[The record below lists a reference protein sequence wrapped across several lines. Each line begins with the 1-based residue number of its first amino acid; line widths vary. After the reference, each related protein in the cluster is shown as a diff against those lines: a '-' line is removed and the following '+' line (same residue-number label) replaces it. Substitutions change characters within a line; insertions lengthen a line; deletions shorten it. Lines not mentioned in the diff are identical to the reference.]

1 MPHSASQTPWSPACL
16 VRPWG
21 PVEAGGDGV
30 VHDVFSPSWRI
41 LRVDWLSSSLA
52 KGHFASLF
60 SSSDQRC
67 FLPTPL
73 LAEAGP
79 LDSASTFCLQPLL
92 LAAPGL
98 QVGTFTGGS
107 SSEAGLFLGALLIRA
122 GVGPG
127 REEEGAH

>member
-1 MPHSASQTPWSPACL
+1 M
-16 VRPWG
+16 VR
-21 PVEAGGDGV
+21 
-30 VHDVFSPSWRI
+30 DVFSPSWRI
-41 LRVDWLSSSLA
+41 LRVDWLSPSLA
-52 KGHFASLF
+52 KDHFASLF

-79 LDSASTFCLQPLL
+79 LDFASTFCLQPLL

-107 SSEAGLFLGALLIRA
+107 SLEAGLFLGALLVSVGA

-127 REEEGAH
+127 REEEGAN